1 MNLGKEGVSELDD
14 KLNLAAAQFLVSL
27 ILRNMTDRLLLEE
40 TEFDIIVLG
49 TGLIESIIAGA
60 LARAGKKVLHLDNN
74 AHYGSQ
80 WSVFGLRDLIVW
92 RNDVLAQSPGTG
104 NKIDYAASYKEN
116 FKNVTFQLHNQPVEE
131 SIEID
136 PTTDLYET
144 LQSYLPTL
152 SQSDSDI
159 MKEVLDKEVQALNGM
174 TDISAGVSRLRVL
187 AEALKQTRSY
197 NLDLAPKYLSCQG
210 EMIEALIRSG
220 VGQYLEFKGVDDIFV
235 FDKHD
240 QNLQKVSVPSSKE
253 DVFINKSISLVD
265 KRKLMKFL
273 TYAINFEN
281 EPATLEGCESMPYAQ
296 FLHEKFKLTDQLQ
309 SAILYAIAMVDDQ
322 VSAKCGLIRTQTFM
336 KSIGRFTKGGYL
348 CPMYGG
354 GSEIAQAFCR
364 VCAVYG
370 GVYMLDQELQ
380 DYQMDEQTGRCTGV
394 VTKDGQTIKC
404 QWLVAGIDYLDK
416 AWLPLTKDAGSWV
429 SRAIVVTDKN
439 LAKGTGSNGLSYSV
453 FPPDS
458 EVGNTKPIFAI
469 HQNQESMA
477 CPKNQYVTYLWT
489 EGSDQSEELLEKVIT
504 LLLGDESECAKRQF
518 TVMYQQRIRQTDGY
532 ETHWHLP
539 SNVIPCS
546 DPNLALDFEDAT
558 KEAIAAFYRCT
569 SQDTEFMPTAEQ
581 ETEVDDY

>member
-240 QNLQKVSVPSSKE
+240 QNLQKVPSSKE

-322 VSAKCGLIRTQTFM
+322 
-336 KSIGRFTKGGYL
+336 
-348 CPMYGG
+348 
-354 GSEIAQAFCR
+354 
-364 VCAVYG
+364 
-370 GVYMLDQELQ
+370 DQELQ